1 MIVVWAI
8 IGAIVGAFVTQGWE
22 GAVGGLAIGLVWGRM
37 SGLKRD
43 LDEVRRRLATL
54 GTIAGKAGSHAEQ
67 GASSE
72 TFLGERAEWPGATTI
87 DGAPT
92 VSGPDRPIA
101 GEAGSHIKAEPSP
114 GTGEAGSHI
123 KAEASP
129 IAGTAGS
136 HSSATPPAMP
146 PLPSGGGAP
155 APRPIFPP
163 PVVPAGPSWVERLV
177 DAGKRWI
184 TEGNVPVKVG
194 MLVLFAGV
202 AAFLKYASD
211 QGLFHMPI
219 SVRLSLVAVAAIAG
233 VAFGWVQRDKRRSF
247 ALALQG
253 GAIGVL
259 VMTVFAAY
267 RLYGLIPATATFALL
282 IVFVAGLGVLAVLQD
297 ALAIA
302 VLGLIAGFAAP
313 IIASTGQGNH
323 VALFSYYA
331 VLNLGILGIA
341 WKKAW
346 RVLNVLGFI
355 ATFGVG
361 TAWGVLSYRPA
372 LFASTEPFLILHF
385 LLYLAVPWLHVMR
398 SPKRER
404 AILDGCLMFGNPLA
418 SLLLQ
423 GALLDWAPMPLAISA
438 LVAAAIYVAIAF
450 AIRQRDDMGLL
461 RETWAVLAV
470 AFATIAVPLALS
482 ASVTASVFALEGAG
496 LIWLG
501 FRQARRLPRWAGVFL
516 QLAAAA
522 AWTLATLFTH
532 HTNDLPILNAVFI
545 GSLLLV
551 VGAGIGVW
559 QFDRHGMSRGVSGL
573 ARVGLMLW
581 AMAWWLV
588 SFANEIDTF
597 VVDRP
602 LAFGS
607 WLVVLAVT
615 AWILAE
621 ACKRVRKLDLGVV
634 LAFSVPLFLFAG
646 MLLALSAA
654 NENIQPLAGWP
665 LAGVVVMLVTGW
677 FTLRAL
683 VAHRVAAILA
693 ATISWVRW
701 LAIGTAAI
709 ALAFDFVV
717 TMGQGWK
724 VLAAAMPTLLLAAC
738 VLWRPRVIA
747 APLAVY
753 AEAIRNAV
761 GACAAVALFFAGVI
775 ALGAAGE
782 PRPLVFIPVLNPVDL
797 LLIAVLLLTAR
808 GISDASTPVEVRRV
822 RPAVL
827 AVMFFIIATSM
838 TLRSVHHLGGVPWDN
853 AMPGSSLAE
862 LSLTVVWSIIGVV
875 AWVLGSKRGQR
886 LLWMA
891 GAGTMALVLAKLL
904 LVDRG
909 HLGNLFGIA
918 SFIAYG
924 LLCTVIGYLAP
935 APPRQSAETPPES
948 SHAS

>member
-8 IGAIVGAFVTQGWE
+8 IGAIVGALVTQGWE
-22 GAVGGLAIGLVWGRM
+22 GAVAGFAIGLLWGRM

-43 LDEVRRRLATL
+43 LDAVRGQLADLTP
-54 GTIAGKAGSHAEQ
+54 GAAAGPIAGGAGSYTGPRSSAEALP
-67 GASSE
+67 G
-72 TFLGERAEWPGATTI
+72 TRTEWPDAAPIAGGAGLAVKA
-87 DGAPT
+87 DASPFAGGAGTGT
-92 VSGPDRPIA
+92 VSGPAAPIA
-101 GEAGSHIKAEPSP
+101 GGAGSYVEP
-114 GTGEAGSHI
+114 
-123 KAEASP
+123 
-129 IAGTAGS
+129 
-136 HSSATPPAMP
+136 PPMP
-146 PLPSGGGAP
+146 SR
-155 APRPIFPP
+155 APRA
-163 PVVPAGPSWVERLV
+163 PVAPAGPTWIERL
-177 DAGKRWI
+177 AEAAKRWF

-211 QGLFHMPI
+211 QGLFRMPI
-219 SVRLSLVAVAAIAG
+219 SVRLSLVAVVAIAG
-233 VAFGWVQRDKRRSF
+233 VGFGWMQRDKRRAF
-247 ALALQG
+247 ALSLQG
-253 GAIGVL
+253 GALGVL

-267 RLYGLIPATATFALL
+267 RLYGLLPATATFALL
-282 IVFVAGLGVLAVLQD
+282 IVFVASLGVLAVLQD
-297 ALAIA
+297 ALALA

-331 VLNLGILGIA
+331 ILNLGILGIA

-361 TAWGVLSYRPA
+361 TAWGVLSYRPT

-385 LLYLAVPWLHVMR
+385 LLYLTVPWLHVLR
-398 SPKRER
+398 SPKRDR
-404 AILDGCLMFGNPLA
+404 AILDGCLMFGNPIA

-438 LVAAAIYVAIAF
+438 LVAAAIYVAIAY
-450 AIRQRDDMGLL
+450 AIRKRDDMGLL
-461 RETWAVLAV
+461 RDTWAVLAV

-516 QLAAAA
+516 QLAAGVAWAIAA
-522 AWTLATLFTH
+522 LFTH
-532 HTNDLPILNAVFI
+532 HYNDLPILNAAFI

-551 VGAGIGVW
+551 IGASVGVW

-573 ARVGLMLW
+573 ARIGLLIW
-581 AMAWWLV
+581 AVIWWLV
-588 SFANEIDTF
+588 SFINEIDTF
-597 VVDRP
+597 VIDRS
-602 LAFGS
+602 LAFGY
-607 WLVVLAVT
+607 WLALLAVT
-615 AWILAE
+615 AWLLAE

-634 LAFSVPLFLFAG
+634 LAFGVPLFLFAG
-646 MLLALSAA
+646 IPVALSAA
-654 NENIQPLAGWP
+654 NEGIQPFAGWP
-665 LAGVVVMLVTGW
+665 LAGVVVMAVTAW
-677 FTLRAL
+677 FTLRAIA
-683 VAHRVAAILA
+683 AHRVASILA
-693 ATISWVRW
+693 ATVGWLRW
-701 LAIGTAAI
+701 LAIGTAAVV
-709 ALAFDFVV
+709 LAFDYVK
-717 TMGQGWK
+717 TMGQGWE
-724 VLAAAMPTLLLAAC
+724 VLAAAMPTLLLAAL
-738 VLWRPRVIA
+738 VLWRPRIIA
-747 APLAVY
+747 APLGVY
-753 AEAIRNAV
+753 QEAIRNAV
-761 GACAAVALFFAGVI
+761 GACAAVALFVTGLI
-775 ALGAAGE
+775 ALGAAG
-782 PRPLVFIPVLNPVDL
+782 PSNPLAFIPVLNPVDL

-808 GISDASTPVEVRRV
+808 GISDASMLAGVRRL

-827 AVMFFIIATSM
+827 AVMAFIIATSM
-838 TLRSVHHLGGVPWDN
+838 TLRAVHHLGGVPWDN
-853 AMPGSSLAE
+853 GMAGSSLAS

-875 AWVLGSKRGQR
+875 AWVMGSKRGQR

-891 GAGTMALVLAKLL
+891 GAGIMALVLAKLL

>member
-1 MIVVWAI
+1 MIVIWAI
-8 IGAIVGAFVTQGWE
+8 IGAIVGALVTQGWE
-22 GAVGGLAIGLVWGRM
+22 GAVAGFAIGLLWGRM
-37 SGLKRD
+37 SGLKSD
-43 LDEVRRRLATL
+43 LDAVRAKLAEVGASAP
-54 GTIAGKAGSHAEQ
+54 IAGGAGSHTEPDR
-67 GASSE
+67 
-72 TFLGERAEWPGATTI
+72 TEWP
-87 DGAPT
+87 DG
-92 VSGPDRPIA
+92 RPIA
-101 GEAGSHIKAEPSP
+101 DEVGSYRATGPAVSSAGEASLGIQPEAAPIAGGAGSHIPPSM
-114 GTGEAGSHI
+114 
-123 KAEASP
+123 
-129 IAGTAGS
+129 
-136 HSSATPPAMP
+136 PAMP
-146 PLPSGGGAP
+146 PMPAAP
-155 APRPIFPP
+155 VVPTA
-163 PVVPAGPSWVERLV
+163 PVVPAGPSWIERLA
-177 DAGKRWI
+177 DAAKRWF

-211 QGLFHMPI
+211 QGMLRVPM
-219 SVRLSLVAVAAIAG
+219 SVRLSLVALVAIAG
-233 VAFGWVQRDKRRSF
+233 VGFGWIQRDKRRAF
-247 ALALQG
+247 ALSLQG
-253 GAIGVL
+253 GALGVL

-267 RLYGLIPATATFALL
+267 RLYGLLPATATFALL
-282 IVFVAGLGVLAVLQD
+282 VVFVAGLGVLAVLQD
-297 ALAIA
+297 ALALA

-346 RVLNVLGFI
+346 RVLNVLGFV

-361 TAWGVLSYRPA
+361 TAWGVLSYRPT

-385 LLYLAVPWLHVMR
+385 LLYLAVPWLHVLR

-404 AILDGCLMFGNPLA
+404 AILDGCLMFGNPIA

-450 AIRQRDDMGLL
+450 AIRKREDMGLL
-461 RETWAVLAV
+461 RDTWAVLSV

-516 QLAAAA
+516 QLAAGVAWGIAA
-522 AWTLATLFTH
+522 IFTH
-532 HTNDLPILNAVFI
+532 HYNDMPFLNAPFI

-551 VGAGIGVW
+551 IGAGVGVW

-573 ARVGLMLW
+573 ARVGLLIW
-581 AMAWWLV
+581 AVGWWLV

-597 VVDRP
+597 TIDRSLQFGAW
-602 LAFGS
+602 LA
-607 WLVVLAVT
+607 LLAVT
-615 AWILAE
+615 AWLLAE

-634 LAFSVPLFLFAG
+634 LAFGVPLFLFAG
-646 MLLALSAA
+646 MSVALTAA
-654 NENIQPLAGWP
+654 SENIQPLAGWP
-665 LAGVVVMLVTGW
+665 LAGVVVMLAAGW
-677 FTLRAL
+677 FTLRDLAT
-683 VAHRVAAILA
+683 HRVAAILA

-709 ALAFDFVV
+709 ALALDFVTV
-717 TMGQGWK
+717 GQGWK
-724 VLAAAMPTLLLAAC
+724 VLATAMPTLLLAAL

-747 APLAVY
+747 APLNVY
-753 AEAIRNAV
+753 ADAIRYAI
-761 GACAAVALFFAGVI
+761 GACAAVALGLNGLAALVEAG
-775 ALGAAGE
+775 ASN
-782 PRPLVFIPVLNPVDL
+782 PLVFIPVLNPVDL

-808 GISDASTPVEVRRV
+808 GISDAVVPPNVRRL
-822 RPAVL
+822 RPPVL

-853 AMPGSSLAE
+853 SMPGSSLAE

-935 APPRQSAETPPES
+935 APPRQAAEPASES
-948 SHAS
+948 EHAS

>member
-1 MIVVWAI
+1 MIVIWAI
-8 IGAIVGAFVTQGWE
+8 IGAIVGAVVTQGWE
-22 GAVGGLAIGLVWGRM
+22 GAVAGFAIGLLWGRM
-37 SGLKRD
+37 SGLKSD
-43 LDEVRRRLATL
+43 LDAVRARLA
-54 GTIAGKAGSHAEQ
+54 EV
-67 GASSE
+67 GAS
-72 TFLGERAEWPGATTI
+72 A
-87 DGAPT
+87 
-92 VSGPDRPIA
+92 PIA
-101 GEAGSHIKAEPSP
+101 GGAGSHIEPDRTEWPDGRPIADEVGSYRATGP
-114 GTGEAGSHI
+114 AVSSAGEASLDM
-123 KAEASP
+123 KPEASP
-129 IAGTAGS
+129 IAGGAGS
-136 HSSATPPAMP
+136 HIPPSMP
-146 PLPSGGGAP
+146 PMPSGVP
-155 APRPIFPP
+155 APRPIVPP
-163 PVVPAGPSWVERLV
+163 PTAPVVPAGPSWIERLV
-177 DAGKRWI
+177 DAAKRWF

-211 QGLFHMPI
+211 QGLLRVPM
-219 SVRLSLVAVAAIAG
+219 SVRLSLVALVAIAG
-233 VAFGWVQRDKRRSF
+233 VGFGWLQRDKRRAF
-247 ALALQG
+247 ALSLQG
-253 GAIGVL
+253 GALGVL

-267 RLYGLIPATATFALL
+267 RLYGLLPATATFALL

-297 ALAIA
+297 ALALA

-346 RVLNVLGFI
+346 RVLNVLGFV

-361 TAWGVLSYRPA
+361 TAWGVLSYRPT

-385 LLYLAVPWLHVMR
+385 LLYLAVPWLHVLR

-404 AILDGCLMFGNPLA
+404 AILDGCLMFGNPIA

-450 AIRQRDDMGLL
+450 AIRKREDMGLL
-461 RETWAVLAV
+461 RDTWAVLAV

-516 QLAAAA
+516 QLAAGVAWGIAA
-522 AWTLATLFTH
+522 IFTH
-532 HTNDLPILNAVFI
+532 HYNDIPILNAAFI

-551 VGAGIGVW
+551 IGAGVGVW

-573 ARVGLMLW
+573 ARVGLLIW
-581 AMAWWLV
+581 AVAWWLV

-597 VVDRP
+597 VIDRSFEFGAW
-602 LAFGS
+602 LA
-607 WLVVLAVT
+607 LLAVT
-615 AWILAE
+615 AWLLAE

-634 LAFSVPLFLFAG
+634 LAFGVPLFLFAG
-646 MLLALSAA
+646 MAVGLSVAG
-654 NENIQPLAGWP
+654 ENIQPLAGWP
-665 LAGVVVMLVTGW
+665 LVGAAVMLATGW
-677 FTLRAL
+677 FTLRDLA
-683 VAHRVAAILA
+683 AHRVAAILA
-693 ATISWVRW
+693 ATIAWVRW
-701 LAIGTAAI
+701 LTIGTAAI
-709 ALAFDFVV
+709 VLAFGYAT
-717 TMGQGWK
+717 TMGRGWCI
-724 VLAAAMPTLLLAAC
+724 LAAAMPTLILAAL

-747 APLAVY
+747 APLNVY
-753 AEAIRNAV
+753 EGAIRWAI
-761 GACAAVALFFAGVI
+761 GGCAAVALFFVGLV
-775 ALGAAGE
+775 ALGEAGASD
-782 PRPLVFIPVLNPVDL
+782 PLVFIPVLNPLDL

-808 GISDASTPVEVRRV
+808 GMSDAVMPPDVRRL
-822 RPAVL
+822 RPVVL
-827 AVMFFIIATSM
+827 AMMFFVIATSM
-838 TLRSVHHLGGVPWDN
+838 TLRSVHHLGGVPWNND
-853 AMPGSSLAE
+853 MPGSSLAE

-935 APPRQSAETPPES
+935 APPRQAAEPASES
-948 SHAS
+948 EHAS

>member
-1 MIVVWAI
+1 
-8 IGAIVGAFVTQGWE
+8 
-22 GAVGGLAIGLVWGRM
+22 
-37 SGLKRD
+37 
-43 LDEVRRRLATL
+43 
-54 GTIAGKAGSHAEQ
+54 
-67 GASSE
+67 
-72 TFLGERAEWPGATTI
+72 
-87 DGAPT
+87 
-92 VSGPDRPIA
+92 
-101 GEAGSHIKAEPSP
+101 
-114 GTGEAGSHI
+114 
-123 KAEASP
+123 
-129 IAGTAGS
+129 
-136 HSSATPPAMP
+136 MP
-146 PLPSGGGAP
+146 PLPGTRSPSSVSA
-155 APRPIFPP
+155 
-163 PVVPAGPSWVERLV
+163 PAGPSWIERLL

-211 QGLFHMPI
+211 QGMFHMPM
-219 SVRLSLVAVAAIAG
+219 SVRLSLVSLVAIAG
-233 VAFGWVQRDKRRSF
+233 VGFGWMQRDKRRAF
-247 ALALQG
+247 ALSLQG
-253 GAIGVL
+253 GALGVL

-267 RLYGLIPATATFALL
+267 RLYGLLPATATFALL

-297 ALAIA
+297 ALALA

-346 RVLNVLGFI
+346 RVLNVLGFV

-361 TAWGVLSYRPA
+361 TAWGVLSYRPT

-385 LLYLAVPWLHVMR
+385 LLYLAVPWLHVLR
-398 SPKRER
+398 SPKRGR
-404 AILDGCLMFGNPLA
+404 AILDGCLMFGNPIA

-423 GALLDWAPMPLAISA
+423 GALLDWEPMPLALSA

-450 AIRQRDDMGLL
+450 AIRKREDMGLL
-461 RETWAVLAV
+461 RETWAVLSV

-482 ASVTASVFALEGAG
+482 ASLTASVFALEGAG

-501 FRQARRLPRWAGVFL
+501 FRQARRLPRWSGVFL
-516 QLAAAA
+516 QLAAGV
-522 AWTLATLFTH
+522 AWVIATLSRH
-532 HTNDLPILNAVFI
+532 HYNDLPILNADFI

-551 VGAGIGVW
+551 VGASIGVW

-573 ARVGLMLW
+573 ARVGLLIW
-581 AMAWWLV
+581 AVIWWLV
-588 SFANEIDTF
+588 TFANEIDTF
-597 VVDRP
+597 VTERP
-602 LAFGS
+602 LAFGY
-607 WLVVLAVT
+607 WLAVLAVT
-615 AWILAE
+615 ALLLAE
-621 ACKRVRKLDLGVV
+621 ACRRVRKLDLGVV
-634 LAFSVPLFLFAG
+634 LAFGAPLFLLAG
-646 MLLALSAA
+646 TAVALSAA
-654 NENIQPLAGWP
+654 SEDIQPLAGWP
-665 LAGVVVMLVTGW
+665 LAGAAVTLVTGW

-683 VAHRVAAILA
+683 TAHRVAAILT

-709 ALAFDFVV
+709 VLAFDFVT

-724 VLAAAMPTLLLAAC
+724 VLAAAMPTLLLAALA
-738 VLWRPRVIA
+738 LWRPRVIA

-753 AEAIRNAV
+753 ADEIRNAV
-761 GACAAVALFFAGVI
+761 GACAALALFFAGVI
-775 ALGAAGE
+775 ALGIAGASN
-782 PRPLVFIPVLNPVDL
+782 PLVFIPVLNPIDL

-808 GISDASTPVEVRRV
+808 GISDVSMPVGVRRV

-838 TLRSVHHLGGVPWDN
+838 TLRSVHHLGGVPWDD
-853 AMPGSSLAE
+853 AMAGSSLAE

-935 APPRQSAETPPES
+935 APPRQPAETDPES

>member
-1 MIVVWAI
+1 MIVIWAI
-8 IGAIVGAFVTQGWE
+8 IGAIVGALVTQGWE
-22 GAVGGLAIGLVWGRM
+22 GAVAGFAIGLLWGRM
-37 SGLKRD
+37 SGLKSD
-43 LDEVRRRLATL
+43 LDVVRARLAELTPGAAKAAPKTL
-54 GTIAGKAGSHAEQ
+54 QDTYAEWPSAASVAGGAGSHLKPE
-67 GASSE
+67 ASPMA
-72 TFLGERAEWPGATTI
+72 GEAGSH
-87 DGAPT
+87 T
-92 VSGPDRPIA
+92 VSGPAVPIA
-101 GEAGSHIKAEPSP
+101 GEAGSYIKPEVSP
-114 GTGEAGSHI
+114 VAGVAGSHM
-123 KAEASP
+123 EPPPMPS
-129 IAGTAGS
+129 TAR
-136 HSSATPPAMP
+136 APPA
-146 PLPSGGGAP
+146 AP
-155 APRPIFPP
+155 T
-163 PVVPAGPSWVERLV
+163 GPSWIERLA
-177 DAGKRWI
+177 DAAKRWF

-211 QGLFHMPI
+211 QGLLRVPI
-219 SVRLSLVAVAAIAG
+219 SIRLSLVAVFAIAG
-233 VAFGWVQRDKRRSF
+233 VGFGWLQRDKRRAF
-247 ALALQG
+247 ALSLQG
-253 GAIGVL
+253 GALGVL

-267 RLYGLIPATATFALL
+267 RLYGLLPATATFGLL

-297 ALAIA
+297 ALALA

-361 TAWGVLSYRPA
+361 TAWGVLSYRPT

-385 LLYLAVPWLHVMR
+385 LLYLAVPWLHVLR

-404 AILDGCLMFGNPLA
+404 AILDGCLMFGNPIA

-438 LVAAAIYVAIAF
+438 LAAAAIYVAIAF
-450 AIRQRDDMGLL
+450 AIRKRDDMGLL
-461 RETWAVLAV
+461 RDTWAVLAV

-516 QLAAAA
+516 QLAAGVAWAIAA
-522 AWTLATLFTH
+522 IFTH
-532 HTNDLPILNAVFI
+532 HYNDLPILNASFI
-545 GSLLLV
+545 GSVLLV
-551 VGAGIGVW
+551 AGAGVGVW

-573 ARVGLMLW
+573 ARVGLLIW
-581 AMAWWLV
+581 AVIWWLV

-602 LAFGS
+602 LAFGY
-607 WLVVLAVT
+607 WLALLAVT
-615 AWILAE
+615 AWLLAE

-634 LAFSVPLFLFAG
+634 LAFGVPLFLFAG
-646 MLLALSAA
+646 MVVALSIAG
-654 NENIQPLAGWP
+654 ENIQPLAGWP
-665 LAGVVVMLVTGW
+665 LAGVAVMLATGW
-677 FTLRAL
+677 FTLRAIA
-683 VAHRVAAILA
+683 AHRVAAILA
-693 ATISWVRW
+693 ATIGWVRW
-701 LAIGTAAI
+701 LAIGTVAI
-709 ALAFDFVV
+709 GLAFNYV
-717 TMGQGWK
+717 TTIGQGW
-724 VLAAAMPTLLLAAC
+724 VLLAAAMPTLLLAAL
-738 VLWRPRVIA
+738 VLWRPRIIA
-747 APLAVY
+747 APLTTY
-753 AEAIRNAV
+753 ADTIRNAV
-761 GACAAVALFFAGVI
+761 GACTALALLLAGVI
-775 ALGAAGE
+775 ALGTAGASN
-782 PRPLVFIPVLNPVDL
+782 PLVFIPVLNPVDL

-808 GISDASTPVEVRRV
+808 GISDASMSASVRRV

-838 TLRSVHHLGGVPWDN
+838 TLRSVHHLGGVPWND

-935 APPRQSAETPPES
+935 APPRQSVETPPES

>member
-8 IGAIVGAFVTQGWE
+8 IGAIVGALVTQGWE
-22 GAVGGLAIGLVWGRM
+22 GAVGGSAIGLVWGRM

-54 GTIAGKAGSHAEQ
+54 GTIAGKAGSPTEQ
-67 GASSE
+67 GVSSE
-72 TFLGERAEWPGATTI
+72 TFLDERAEWPASGTEA
-87 DGAPT
+87 APHA
-92 VSGPDRPIA
+92 VSGPHTPIA
-101 GEAGSHIKAEPSP
+101 DEVGSYRAAPAVP
-114 GTGEAGSHI
+114 
-123 KAEASP
+123 P
-129 IAGTAGS
+129 AGTVGS

-146 PLPSGGGAP
+146 PLPSGGAAP

-163 PVVPAGPSWVERLV
+163 SVVPAGPSWVERLV
-177 DAGKRWI
+177 EAGKRWI

-219 SVRLSLVAVAAIAG
+219 SVRLSLVALAAIAG
-233 VAFGWVQRDKRRSF
+233 VAFGWLQRDKRRSF

-267 RLYGLIPATATFALL
+267 RLYGLLPATATFALL

-297 ALAIA
+297 ALALA

-385 LLYLAVPWLHVMR
+385 LLYLAVPWLHVLR

-404 AILDGCLMFGNPLA
+404 AILDGCLMFGSPLA

-450 AIRQRDDMGLL
+450 AIRQREDMGLL

-532 HTNDLPILNAVFI
+532 HANDLPILNAVFI

-597 VVDRP
+597 VVDRS
-602 LAFGS
+602 LAFGY

-634 LAFSVPLFLFAG
+634 LAFSVPFFLFAG
-646 MLLALSAA
+646 MLVALSAA

-665 LAGVVVMLVTGW
+665 LAGVVVMLATGW

-683 VAHRVAAILA
+683 VAHRVAAVLA
-693 ATISWVRW
+693 ATIAWVRW

-709 ALAFDFVV
+709 VLAFDFAT

-724 VLAAAMPTLLLAAC
+724 VLAAAMPTLLLAAL

-761 GACAAVALFFAGVI
+761 GGCAAVALFFAGVI
-775 ALGAAGE
+775 ALGTAGE

-797 LLIAVLLLTAR
+797 LLIAVILFTAR
-808 GISDASTPVEVRRV
+808 GISDASVPVEVRRV

-827 AVMFFIIATSM
+827 AVMFFIVATSM